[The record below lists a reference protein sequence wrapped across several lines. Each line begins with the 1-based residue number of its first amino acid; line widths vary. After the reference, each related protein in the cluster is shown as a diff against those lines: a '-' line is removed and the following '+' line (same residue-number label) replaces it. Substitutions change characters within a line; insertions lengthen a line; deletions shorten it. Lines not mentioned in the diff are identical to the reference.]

1 MKEGRS
7 KPRLFVFMGVLGVLA
22 LVLLV
27 YLFAFMVI
35 APAQSGNEV
44 TPLLLAERGPIL
56 DRNNEELALQPE
68 LYQVEV
74 WVPHLQNP
82 GETASLL
89 APIIDV
95 SRETILEKFGRSKGS
110 IILKHQIPPSE
121 SNRIEA
127 LLKQGKLKGVYLKPK
142 LGRIYPKQEL
152 ACHVIGHVN
161 VDNVGMAGIE
171 YTFDQDLAPHPQSPT
186 ETAYGRQ
193 VILTIDI
200 KLQHFMDQIA
210 LQAQK
215 EKNATS
221 IMILAM
227 AAKTGEFLAYTAIPR
242 FDPNEYTKFSESER
256 MNRPALMAYEPGSAM
271 KIFTL
276 SSLLDT
282 GAIRADDVFHC
293 DGFYRKELPSGQQI
307 KIRCLSAHGDV
318 TPREIIQYSCNA
330 GAAYASDNL
339 LAQDFYAKLRGFGFG
354 QKTGID
360 FAGESSGVFADPSR
374 WSLRSKPTIAFG
386 QEISVSA
393 VQMMAAAT
401 VLANDGVLLKPRVV
415 KRVVSPDGR
424 TVVRSFGRE
433 PVRRVLSPATARQM
447 LSMMEAAVG
456 PRGSAREARIEGI
469 RVAAKTGTAQ
479 VADPATGTYSQTNYI
494 ASIIGLFPAEAPEI
508 ILYVVV
514 QNPKEGSYW
523 GSRVAA
529 PLFKKAGEELIR
541 YLDIPRAGEQ
551 IYTQTGRIRVPAPHE
566 LAVGQTLPD
575 LTGLPKRALHVL
587 LGSGLEVEI
596 RGEGYVISQN
606 PPAGTPIRKGMKVT
620 LTLQ

>member
-1 MKEGRS
+1 MKENRS
-7 KPRLFVFMGVLGVLA
+7 KIRLFIFMGSMGILA
-22 LVLLV
+22 IVLLV

-35 APAQSGNEV
+35 DPAQSGSEIK
-44 TPLLLAERGPIL
+44 PLLLAERGPIL

-68 LYQVEV
+68 LYLVEV
-74 WVPHLQNP
+74 WVPHLENP
-82 GETASLL
+82 SETAALL
-89 APIIDV
+89 APIIGTDHRV
-95 SRETILEKFGRSKGS
+95 ILDKFGKSKGS
-110 IILKHQIPPSE
+110 IILKHQTPPSE
-121 SNRIEA
+121 SSRIEA

-171 YTFDQDLAPHPQSPT
+171 YTFDEDLAPHPQSPT

-210 LQAQK
+210 LKAK
-215 EKNATS
+215 EETKAAS

-227 AAKTGEFLAYTAIPR
+227 AAKSGEILAYTSIPR
-242 FDPNEYTKFSESER
+242 FDPNEYGKFSASER
-256 MNRPALMAYEPGSAM
+256 MNRPAVMAYEPGSAM
-271 KIFTL
+271 KIFSI

-282 GAIRADDVFHC
+282 GAIRPNDVFHC
-293 DGFYRKELPSGQQI
+293 DGYYRKTLPSGEVI
-307 KIRCLSAHGDV
+307 KIRCMTAHGDV
-318 TPREIIQYSCNA
+318 TPLDIIKYSCNA
-330 GAAYASDNL
+330 GAAYASENML
-339 LAQDFYAKLRGFGFG
+339 SKDFDLKLRSFGFG
-354 QKTGID
+354 QKTGIN

-393 VQMMAAAT
+393 VQMMAATT
-401 VLANDGVLLKPRVV
+401 VLANDGVLLKPQIV

-433 PVRRVLSPATARQM
+433 PVRRVLSPATARKM
-447 LSMMEAAVG
+447 LAMMETAVG
-456 PRGSAREARIEGI
+456 PRGSAREAAIDGI

-479 VADPATGTYSQTNYI
+479 VADPATATYSQVNYI
-494 ASIIGLFPAEAPEI
+494 ASIIGLFPAESPEI

-514 QNPKEGSYW
+514 ENPQEGSYW

-529 PLFKKAGEELIR
+529 PLFRKAGEELIR
-541 YLDIPRAGEQ
+541 YLDIPRAGEE
-551 IYTQTGRIRVPAPHE
+551 IYTQTGRIRLPAPQD
-566 LAVGQTLPD
+566 LAVGELLPD
-575 LTGLPKRALHVL
+575 MTGLPKRSLHVL
-587 LGSGLEVEI
+587 LESGLNVII
-596 RGEGYVISQN
+596 RGEGYVISQD
-606 PPAGTPIRKGMKVT
+606 PPAGTRIEKGMKVT
-620 LTLQ
+620 LTLE